1 MDTIYIEDLRIDT
14 VIGLYDWERRIR
26 QTVRFDL
33 DMAFDITAAA
43 ATDDVDRTLNYKAVA
58 KRVIAFVEVA
68 EFELVETLAERV
80 AGLILDEF
88 PVRQVRLRLNK
99 AFALRGARGVGVEII
114 RPRADQTVAGR
125 TFVGVG
131 SNIEPA
137 RYIPQALQL
146 MRARFGPLTVS
157 PAYTCPAVGFD
168 GPAFVNLVVAFDTG
182 SDAAATA
189 AALREIEDACGRAR
203 GDRSRSR
210 TMDLD
215 LLLVGDR
222 VDEALR
228 LPRDDILRY
237 AFTLKPLADLAPAAR
252 HPVDGR
258 RYDELWR
265 DFDDCEQPL
274 TTADASLNDAI
285 AKAAG
290 TPPR

>member
-1 MDTIYIEDLRIDT
+1 MDIIYIEDLRIDT

-33 DMAFDITAAA
+33 DMAFDISAAA
-43 ATDDVDRTLNYKAVA
+43 ATDDVDLTLNYKAVA
-58 KRVIAFVEVA
+58 KRVIAFVEAA

-80 AGLILDEF
+80 AALILDEF
-88 PVRQVRLRLNK
+88 PVQQVRLRLNK
-99 AFALRGARGVGVEII
+99 AFALRGARGVGVDI
-114 RPRADQTVAGR
+114 RRQRHPSPAAERA
-125 TFVGVG
+125 FVGVG

-137 RYIPQALQL
+137 QYIPQALRL
-146 MRARFGPLTVS
+146 MRERFGALTVS

-168 GPAFVNLVVAFDTG
+168 GPPFVNLVVAFT
-182 SDAAATA
+182 ATSEPA
-189 AALREIEDACGRAR
+189 TIAGALREIENACGRIR
-203 GDRSRSR
+203 EQRTRSR

-222 VDEALR
+222 VDEQLR
-228 LPRDDILRY
+228 LPRDDIRRY
-237 AFTLKPLADLAPAAR
+237 AFTLKPLADIAPDAR

-265 DFDDCEQPL
+265 GFNDREQPL
-274 TTADASLNDAI
+274 TIADASLNDAI

-290 TPPR
+290 TPGR